1 MKSFT
6 TTAVALLLGVASTAN
21 AAVFKLE
28 FHTSTDCTGA
38 VVGPSMSPGQV
49 AFIRTDVCMK
59 ADGDVGT
66 FSYKLVDTS
75 GVLSTKV
82 YASLDCTGTE
92 TACAAQT
99 LGSDAAQCLTSVT
112 PGTCK
117 LVEGS
122 TTNSVKA
129 TAATDPTTYGPTSAS
144 TMTVYSDTACTT
156 AVPGSATHSLPSG
169 CNADSDGR
177 SSNQVLTDTA
187 SATTGWL
194 QTFSAADCS
203 GTPQSFIKMDYGTC
217 LVSSGVGM
225 KLTWG
230 AAPSASAAS
239 AAGIGAAAALVVAS
253 LTALA

>member
-112 PGTCK
+112 PGACK
-117 LVEGS
+117 LMEGS
-122 TTNSVKA
+122 TTQSVKA
-129 TAATDPTTYGPTSAS
+129 ASATESTTVGS
-144 TMTVYSDTACTT
+144 TDAVNMQLYSDSACTT
-156 AVPGSATHSLPSG
+156 AAPVAAVTQPAG
-169 CNADSDGR
+169 CTASSDGR
-177 SSNQVLTDTA
+177 SYAEIKKDTSTPA
-187 SATTGWL
+187 AGWTQYFSSSTCAGDTYSYQYLPIGICLPYMTG
-194 QTFSAADCS
+194 S
-203 GTPQSFIKMDYGTC
+203 Y
-217 LVSSGVGM
+217 M
-225 KLTWG
+225 KFEWG

-253 LTALA
+253 LAALA